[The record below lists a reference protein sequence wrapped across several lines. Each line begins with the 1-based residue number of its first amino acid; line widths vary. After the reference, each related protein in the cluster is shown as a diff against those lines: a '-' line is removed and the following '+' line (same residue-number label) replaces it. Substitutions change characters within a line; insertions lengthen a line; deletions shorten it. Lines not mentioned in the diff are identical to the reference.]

1 MKKLKFYSPFIIVLV
16 AAIVFSSC
24 AKDTIDAERFG
35 DIEGIVLN
43 SETEEGVSSVNI
55 TTAPASNSILTESDG
70 TFTINNVPTG
80 NYTIQAR
87 KNNFANS
94 SVSVAVRE
102 DQTAI
107 ARIMLNP
114 DESVSAD
121 DIDAQVTSWF
131 NNADG
136 DSTFVDVNYRVSN
149 VSTVADISE
158 YEVYFE
164 IETDDGTIFFFDIEG
179 ANLRKGQSRSGE
191 FSKFIQ
197 DKTATNVTVSD
208 IWVPTN

>member
-1 MKKLKFYSPFIIVLV
+1 MAVKKN
-16 AAIVFSSC
+16 FS
-24 AKDTIDAERFG
+24 
-35 DIEGIVLN
+35 
-43 SETEEGVSSVNI
+43 
-55 TTAPASNSILTESDG
+55 
-70 TFTINNVPTG
+70 NN
-80 NYTIQAR
+80 
-87 KNNFANS
+87 

-102 DQTAI
+102 DQTATAKI
-107 ARIMLNP
+107 VLNP
-114 DESVSAD
+114 DESVSNE

-136 DSTFVDVNYRVSN
+136 DSTFVDVNYRISN